1 MAFFLISSMGF
12 RSSQSTAD
20 FLTVVSNRSART
32 VKRSGAT
39 RTVTLDISQA
49 FGRVRHTGL
58 LHKIKSYGF
67 SGQIFGLIS
76 SFLSNR
82 RLRVVLNRNSSQE
95 YPVNA
100 AVPQGSM
107 LSPALFLQYINDPPD
122 DDVICNVAIYADNT
136 TLNSKFEQTSDLWQ
150 QLELVSE
157 FESDLRETGQG
168 EEVAR

>member
-82 RLRVVLNRNSSQE
+82 RL
-95 YPVNA
+95 
-100 AVPQGSM
+100 
-107 LSPALFLQYINDPPD
+107 
-122 DDVICNVAIYADNT
+122 
-136 TLNSKFEQTSDLWQ
+136 
-150 QLELVSE
+150 
-157 FESDLRETGQG
+157 
-168 EEVAR
+168 